1 MIRFRR
7 KREPEKSNE
16 ALAEATEQLR
26 IVKAR
31 TPEVKAVS
39 TALRAMRERNH
50 FAETLQVII
59 EGHK

>member
-1 MIRFRR
+1 MIWFR
-7 KREPEKSNE
+7 KKSEPEKSTE
-16 ALAEATEQLR
+16 ALKEATEQLR

-31 TPEVKAVS
+31 NPEVQAIS
-39 TALRAMRERNH
+39 TALRVMRERNH

>member
-1 MIRFRR
+1 MTWFRK
-7 KREPEKSNE
+7 KREPEHSTE

-31 TPEVKAVS
+31 SPEVQAIS

-59 EGHK
+59 EGPK